1 MTDEAKWLAD
11 RFEAN
16 RNHLRGVA
24 YRMLGSLSEA
34 DDAVQEAWL
43 RLSRAGT
50 GDIEN
55 LGGWLTTV
63 VARVCLDML
72 RSRKSRRE
80 DPMDTPEPMM
90 SREAG
95 IDPEQE
101 VLLAESVGLALL
113 VVLEALAPAE
123 RVAFVLHEMF
133 DLPFE
138 EIAPIVGRSPTAAR
152 QLASRARR
160 RVHRATTVSDADLA
174 RQRKLVEAFLTAAR
188 GSDLDALLA
197 CSTLRS
203 CSEPTARP
211 GHRVRQG
218 SSAVPRPWPRG
229 RSPSRGA
236 PGPRDRH
243 SSTEPWESSG
253 LRVGGSWWCSVSRS
267 GAGRSSRSM
276 WSPTPSDF
284 ASSNWRSSSTDEPNP
299 RRGSDHSEFR
309 HGSGT
314 RPATAA
320 CRTSQFT
327 RKLAQTQHPRRRNVA
342 TPAGLLSTA
351 CQDLT

>member
-16 RNHLRGVA
+16 RTHLRGVA

-43 RLSRAGT
+43 RLSRAGA

-63 VARVCLDML
+63 VARVCLDVL

-80 DPMDTPEPMM
+80 DPMDTHAPEPMM

-160 RVHRATTVSDADLA
+160 RVHGATTVSDADLA

-197 CSTLRS
+197 VLDPEVVLRADRAAGPS
-203 CSEPTARP
+203 GAPRELRGAPAVAKGALAFSGRARSARP
-211 GHRVRQG
+211 ALVNGTVG
-218 SSAVPRPWPRG
+218 IVGAPRG
-229 RSPSRGA
+229 RLLVVL
-236 PGPRDRH
+236 
-243 SSTEPWESSG
+243 G
-253 LRVGGSWWCSVSRS
+253 L
-267 GAGRSSRSM
+267 
-276 WSPTPSDF
+276 TI
-284 ASSNWRSSSTDEPNP
+284 
-299 RRGSDHSEFR
+299 RRGKIVEIDVVADPER
-309 HGSGT
+309 L
-314 RPATAA
+314 R
-320 CRTSQFT
+320 QLE
-327 RKLAQTQHPRRRNVA
+327 LAVLA
-342 TPAGLLSTA
+342 
-351 CQDLT
+351 D